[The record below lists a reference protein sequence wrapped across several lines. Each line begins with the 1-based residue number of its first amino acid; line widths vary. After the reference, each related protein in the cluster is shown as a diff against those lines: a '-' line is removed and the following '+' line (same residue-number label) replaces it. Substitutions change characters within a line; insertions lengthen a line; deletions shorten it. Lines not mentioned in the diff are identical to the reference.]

1 MLSTEIEL
9 IVNKLLELKKKH
21 TISEIDSISEF
32 DEFKKV
38 NKLLYETVLGDTMDI
53 SIFKQMMKMKRKLED
68 GEDQYSVDVKFG
80 KYMAEKFI
88 DPIVNDPNTP
98 TINKQN

>member
-1 MLSTEIEL
+1 MLSAEIEL
-9 IVNKLLELKKKH
+9 IVNKLLELKKTH
-21 TISEIDSISEF
+21 TFSEIDSNPEF
-32 DEFKKV
+32 NSFKQA
-38 NKLLYETVLGDTMDI
+38 NKLLYETVLSDTMDI

-88 DPIVNDPNTP
+88 DPVVNNPDTP
-98 TINKQN
+98 KISKK

>member
-1 MLSTEIEL
+1 MLSSEIEEV
-9 IVNKLLELKKKH
+9 VNKLLSLKKIKS
-21 TISEIDSISEF
+21 IYEINELTEF
-32 DEFKKV
+32 DTFKKE
-38 NKLLYETVLGDTMDI
+38 NKLLYETVLSDNMDI
-53 SIFKQMMKMKRKLED
+53 PIFKQMMKMKRKLED

-98 TINKQN
+98 TINN

>member
-1 MLSTEIEL
+1 MLSSEIEEV
-9 IVNKLLELKKKH
+9 VNKLLSLKKIKS
-21 TISEIDSISEF
+21 ISEINELTEF
-32 DEFKKV
+32 DTFKKE
-38 NKLLYETVLGDTMDI
+38 NKLLYETVLSDNMDI
-53 SIFKQMMKMKRKLED
+53 PIFKQMMKMKRKLED

-98 TINKQN
+98 TINN